1 MKTKKPKNTVQT
13 GRNLPRRYNSYT
25 PDTAAPTDKNINGR
39 LSRGD
44 LDKPSRWKR
53 SVSLLLLL
61 VFLVGLFIVLWD
73 VRNISSAEKKMF
85 GTSNVLEL
93 INTTSL
99 KGEQRGRINVLL
111 VGYSVDD
118 PGHQGASLTDSLI
131 LLSMSQTSKTGYML
145 SIPRDLYVKIPGY
158 GYGKINEVYND
169 GGVGLLEK
177 VITEDFQTPIDYYA
191 LVNYSAVRQTVDA
204 LGGITINVNS
214 PDGRLY
220 DPNKDWS
227 TGGPLVDLMNGN
239 HQLDGQQAL
248 NFTRA
253 RGDPTPYGIPIGFA
267 QSDFQRTADQRQ
279 VLTAIKNKMNW
290 KLVLNPRKN
299 NQILNAVASNVK
311 TDITASEIRGI
322 FALFNSIPSA
332 SLQSLSLRDFNGK
345 NYLIS
350 THYEGST
357 LSPAAGFQDFS
368 DIDAALAEISQ

>member
-1 MKTKKPKNTVQT
+1 
-13 GRNLPRRYNSYT
+13 
-25 PDTAAPTDKNINGR
+25 
-39 LSRGD
+39 
-44 LDKPSRWKR
+44 
-53 SVSLLLLL
+53 
-61 VFLVGLFIVLWD
+61 
-73 VRNISSAEKKMF
+73 
-85 GTSNVLEL
+85 
-93 INTTSL
+93 
-99 KGEQRGRINVLL
+99 L